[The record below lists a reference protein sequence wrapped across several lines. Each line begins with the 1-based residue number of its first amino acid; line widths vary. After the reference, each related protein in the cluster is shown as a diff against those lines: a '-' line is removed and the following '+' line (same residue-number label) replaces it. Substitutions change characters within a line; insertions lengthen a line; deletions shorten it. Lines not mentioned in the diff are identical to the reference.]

1 MSSDP
6 CQRIV
11 DERDVILDA
20 IQAKINLMRH
30 QATPDEQTQ
39 DELSAKMQELDAKD
53 LELQQCRA
61 RNQIPTGPP
70 PNAIYV
76 QRKKTYQGAGD
87 GTPGNPFRRITD
99 AVSLAR
105 KIWQRSR
112 QPIDIWVE
120 NGIYPGAFDGSATDT
135 EDLPIILDVPNLRL
149 LGKSQFDFFSL
160 DDFPTGYVFPDTQ
173 DTFYSVRINPNK
185 APKINQAVIVIAPTD
200 PVMTGEG
207 ITVSGFNLESPAGT
221 PQDLGVGI
229 LAYRVTGFRI
239 TNNIVKNFRIGVQAR
254 RASGVIDWNYLSN
267 NKSGGAG
274 ASGGSV
280 VDPAVVKLK
289 RNRSYQ
295 NGATGVILSATD
307 AKLSLDVGRNTWLNA
322 NAFKAPAVYDLDHDL
337 SKVPNALTAWLINN
351 DLSGNSITNPINH
364 LTIGFGLRCLL
375 YADNL
380 YDINAQRPFT
390 ADLTV
395 FADGNNFNSNAS
407 RCVLVDAGFPLANS
421 GHHYYAHFTG
431 HFANSK
437 TDATRTGHYCLNG
450 SDGVLNFLDRP
461 LTKYEFLQKSR
472 YEIQYTNGD
481 LDNSSFVNPQRDNNG
496 ITLENRLL
504 VNGNER

>member
-20 IQAKINLMRH
+20 MQAKINLMRH
-30 QATPDEQTQ
+30 QVTPDDQTQ
-39 DELSAKMQELDAKD
+39 DELSAKMQELDAKN
-53 LELQQCRA
+53 LELEQCRA
-61 RNQIPTGPP
+61 RNQIPTEPS

-87 GTPGNPFRRITD
+87 GTPGNPLRRITD

-112 QPIDIWVE
+112 QSINIWVE
-120 NGIYPGAFDGSATDT
+120 NGSYPGAFDGSATDT
-135 EDLPIILDVPNLRL
+135 EDLPIILDVPNLSLR
-149 LGKSQFDFFSL
+149 GKSQFDL
-160 DDFPTGYVFPDTQ
+160 DQNDFPTGYVFPDTQ
-173 DTFYSVRINPNK
+173 DTFYSTRINPNK
-185 APKINQAVIVIAPTD
+185 APTRNQAVIMIAPTD
-200 PVMTGEG
+200 SVMTGEG
-207 ITVSGFNLESPAGT
+207 VTVSGFNLESPAGT

-254 RASGVIDWNYLSN
+254 RASGVIDWNYLSE

-274 ASGGSV
+274 ANGGSV
-280 VDPAVVKLK
+280 IEPAVVTLK
-289 RNRSYQ
+289 RNRSYK

-307 AKLSLDVGRNTWLNA
+307 TKLKPEVGRNTWLNA
-322 NAFKAPAVYDLDHDL
+322 DAFKPPDYYDLDHGL

-351 DLSGNSITNPINH
+351 DLSGNSITNPMNH
-364 LTIGFGLRCLL
+364 LTIGFGLRCLM
-375 YADNL
+375 YSESL
-380 YDINAQRPFT
+380 YDINAQRSFT
-390 ADLTV
+390 ADLMV
-395 FADGNNFNSNAS
+395 FGEGNNFNSNAS
-407 RCVLVDAGFPLANS
+407 RCVLVDAGFPDNTT

-431 HFANSK
+431 HFADSK
-437 TDATRTGHYCLNG
+437 TDPTRTGHYCLNA
-450 SDGVLNFLDRP
+450 SDGVLDFLGKPRGS
-461 LTKYEFLQKSR
+461 YEFLRSSR

-481 LDNSSFVNPQRDNNG
+481 LDNSSFLNPQSDKG
-496 ITLENRLL
+496 VTLENHLL
-504 VNGNER
+504 VNGIER